1 MSLFKMW
8 EDAFINKKLPKE
20 WSKWDSFRS
29 WAIKNNYKAEY
40 GYKGEFT
47 PEGCLK
53 AMPDYVEESS
63 RSTVANLFNIP
74 KEILSKSSD
83 EYAAW
88 LDKNGT
94 VESLKKF
101 AADSNIDLGKV
112 KTKKEII
119 EIIIRAGEK
128 NGQD

>member
-1 MSLFKMW
+1 MEMSLFKMW
-8 EDAFINKKLPKE
+8 ENAFKIGKLPDE
-20 WSKWDSFRS
+20 WEKWDSFRS

-53 AMPDYVEESS
+53 AMPEYVEESS
-63 RSTVANLFNIP
+63 NATVANLFNIP
-74 KEILSKSSD
+74 EEILSKSSN

-101 AADSNIDLGKV
+101 AADSNINLGKV

-119 EIIIRAGEK
+119 EIIIKAGE
-128 NGQD
+128 